1 MAVVYNFSNK
11 TFRDITKE
19 RVDVVK
25 IASGFMGGAV
35 KVYERKGTVIIH
47 SENKR
52 SSHASISNENGKV
65 KEWEIRYAIE
75 HILKRG
81 LTEVNIRV
89 SETGVVHIR
98 NKEEVNTLTN

>member
-1 MAVVYNFSNK
+1 MATIFKFSNK

-25 IASGFMGGAV
+25 IASGFMGGTV

-47 SENKR
+47 SENKQ
-52 SSHASISNENGKV
+52 SSHASISNENGQV
-65 KEWEIRYAIE
+65 KEWEIKYAIE
-75 HILKRG
+75 HILKRD
-81 LTEVNIRV
+81 LTDVNIRV

-98 NKEEVNTLTN
+98 NKAEINTLTN

>member
-19 RVDVVK
+19 RVDVVS
-25 IASGFMGGAV
+25 IASGFMGGSV

-47 SENKR
+47 SENQK
-52 SSHASISNENGKV
+52 SSHASISNEKGKV

-75 HILKRG
+75 HILKRDI
-81 LTEVNIRV
+81 TDVNIRV

-98 NKEEVNTLTN
+98 NKAKVNSLTN

>member
-19 RVDVVK
+19 RIDVAKV
-25 IASGFMGGAV
+25 ALGFMGSAV

-47 SENKR
+47 SENKS
-52 SSHASISNENGKV
+52 SSHASVSNERGQV
-65 KEWEIRYAIE
+65 KEWEIRYAID
-75 HILKRG
+75 HILKRD
-81 LTEVNIRV
+81 LIDVNIRV

-98 NKEEVNTLTN
+98 TK

>member
-1 MAVVYNFSNK
+1 MAKIYNFPTK

-19 RVDVVK
+19 RVDVVT

-35 KVYERKGTVIIH
+35 KVYECKGTVIIH
-47 SENKR
+47 SENKK
-52 SSHASISNENGKV
+52 SSHASISNERGQV

-81 LTEVNIRV
+81 LTEVNIKV
-89 SETGVVHIR
+89 SNIGVIHIR
-98 NKEEVNTLTN
+98 NKEINSPSH